1 MDNGLIVSIS
11 GPSGVGKGT
20 VIRKLRQ
27 MMPEVGNS
35 ISVTSRAPRGSEQDG
50 VEYYFRTK
58 EQFEQLIAEGEIIEY
73 DEYVGNYYGTPLT
86 PLLRMSGSGQ
96 DVLLDLTVPGSLA
109 LKEKFEETVTIF
121 LLPPSLKELRSRL
134 EGRGT
139 EDPEQIDK
147 RMASA
152 KSEIENSPKF
162 DYVVTNVTVEQAAQD
177 IANIMKTE
185 LNRYVRSKELVE
197 RLLAEQ
203 DK

>member
-20 VIRKLRQ
+20 VIARLRE

-35 ISVTSRAPRGSEQDG
+35 ISVTSRAPRGVEQDG

-86 PLLRMSGSGQ
+86 PLLRMCGSGQ

-147 RMASA
+147 RMARA

-162 DYVVTNVTVEQAAQD
+162 DYVVTNDTVEQAAQD

-185 LNRYVRSKELVE
+185 LNRYVRSKDLVE

>member
-11 GPSGVGKGT
+11 GPSGVGKGI
-20 VIRKLRQ
+20 VIARLRE

-35 ISVTSRAPRGSEQDG
+35 ISVTSRAPRGVEQDG

-86 PLLRMSGSGQ
+86 PLLRMCGNGQ

-147 RMASA
+147 RMARA

-162 DYVVTNVTVEQAAQD
+162 DYVVTNDTVEQAAQD

-185 LNRYVRSKELVE
+185 LNRYVRSKDLVE

>member
-1 MDNGLIVSIS
+1 MIA
-11 GPSGVGKGT
+11 
-20 VIRKLRQ
+20 RLRE

-35 ISVTSRAPRGSEQDG
+35 ISVTSRAPRGTEQDG

-58 EQFEQLIAEGEIIEY
+58 EQFEQLIADGEIIEY

-121 LLPPSLKELRSRL
+121 LLPPSLRELRSRL

-139 EDPEQIDK
+139 ETAEQIDK
-147 RMASA
+147 RMAHA

-162 DYVVTNVTVEQAAQD
+162 DYVVTNDTVEQAAQD

-185 LNRYVRSKELVE
+185 LNRYVRSKDLVE

>member
-11 GPSGVGKGT
+11 GPSGAGIGT
-20 VIRKLRQ
+20 EIARLRE

-58 EQFEQLIAEGEIIEY
+58 EQFEKLIAEGEIIEY

-86 PLLRMSGSGQ
+86 PLLRMCGSGQ

-139 EDPEQIDK
+139 ETAEQIDK
-147 RMASA
+147 RMARA

-162 DYVVTNVTVEQAAQD
+162 DYVVTNDTVEQAAQD

-185 LNRYVRSKELVE
+185 LNRYVRSKDLVE

>member
-35 ISVTSRAPRGSEQDG
+35 ISVTSRAPRGAEQDG

>member
-20 VIRKLRQ
+20 VIARLRE

-35 ISVTSRAPRGSEQDG
+35 ISVTSRAPRGAEQDG

-86 PLLRMSGSGQ
+86 PLLRMCHGGQ

-121 LLPPSLKELRSRL
+121 LLPPSLRELRSRL

-139 EDPEQIDK
+139 ETPEQIDK
-147 RMASA
+147 RMAQA

-162 DYVVTNVTVEQAAQD
+162 DYVVTNNTVEQAASE

-185 LNRYVRSKELVE
+185 LNRYVRSKDLVE
-197 RLLAEQ
+197 RLLAE
-203 DK
+203 